1 MKAVSELEKKAENS
15 RQRIISARYNGTVLS
30 RYHHLSGARI
40 QWYRQPNHI
49 IVEQECQRTV
59 SAASS

>member
-15 RQRIISARYNGTVLS
+15 RQRKRSARYNGTVLS

-40 QWYRQPNHI
+40 Q
-49 IVEQECQRTV
+49 
-59 SAASS
+59 